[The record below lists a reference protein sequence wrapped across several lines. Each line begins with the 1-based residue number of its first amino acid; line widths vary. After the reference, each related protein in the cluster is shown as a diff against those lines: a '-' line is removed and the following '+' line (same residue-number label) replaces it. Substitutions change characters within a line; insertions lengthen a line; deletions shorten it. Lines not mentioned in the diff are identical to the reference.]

1 MAGQQVPCS
10 HACEHILLQTAAFHY
25 QLTFFNLINNNKHI
39 FKTQNLVPR
48 DYSKRI
54 RTHARMHAQRERE
67 RGGTRTHKH
76 SDHTKLKYTQ
86 LKTSSKRPICP
97 ITGGQCRHNS
107 RTAASVCS
115 LNLCTMH
122 TWCCK
127 RALYRDYFCCCKNA
141 EAAVFRCK
149 VNFVTVAAHCT
160 VKLCSNTILQALQFS
175 NLRIVVPVRLPPSH
189 LSLSVLNRTVVS
201 FLIFDNPGILCVYV

>member
-1 MAGQQVPCS
+1 MSLETILSAYTRTR
-10 HACEHILLQTAAFHY
+10 AC
-25 QLTFFNLINNNKHI
+25 
-39 FKTQNLVPR
+39 
-48 DYSKRI
+48 
-54 RTHARMHAQRERE
+54 TH
-67 RGGTRTHKH
+67 RGGGAPAPHKH

-141 EAAVFRCK
+141 VAAVFRCK
-149 VNFVTVAAHCT
+149 VNLVTVAAHCT
-160 VKLCSNTILQALQFS
+160 VKLCSNTSLQALQFS
-175 NLRIVVPVRLPPSH
+175 NLRIVVPVRLPPAL
-189 LSLSVLNRTVVS
+189 LSLSFSLEPYS
-201 FLIFDNPGILCVYV
+201 S